1 MISAG
6 ARKPR
11 RILARTLLFGTGALF
26 AAGLLTWTPSV
37 VSGWNQGA
45 AEGTLW
51 QLLNGARVNNGMAP
65 LQQNGTLIG
74 LARWRS
80 QDMLNRNY
88 FSHTIPGCGCSVY
101 TYYDSNGV
109 NYVWG
114 GENIGWNSG
123 LADSDSPVALHNAFM
138 NSASHRTNVLNA
150 AFTHGGVGAA
160 AADNAEFLGY
170 VQNTRMYTQLF
181 MQAPGA
187 APAPAAAA
195 PAPAARA
202 PGAPAAARP
211 APAARGAAPAAAAP
225 AAAPARVEPTP
236 AEVAVDAPRR
246 PQSAAVD
253 GTAQIVSA
261 QRVDLTSR
269 HLADESAADRAAA
282 HTMTADA
289 GTAPASPRGMEVA
302 APGAEAPG
310 FFGSVF
316 GGLFGLISG

>member
-1 MISAG
+1 MIAAG
-6 ARKPR
+6 ARRPG
-11 RILARTLLFGTGALF
+11 RILARTVLFGTGALF
-26 AAGLLTWTPSV
+26 AAGLLTWTPTA

-65 LQQNGTLIG
+65 LQQHSTLIG

-101 TYYDSNGV
+101 AYYDSNGV

-123 LADSDSPVALHNAFM
+123 LADGDSPVAVHNAFM
-138 NSASHRTNVLNA
+138 NSAGHRANVLNGS
-150 AFTHGGVGAA
+150 FTHGGVGGA
-160 AADNAEFLGY
+160 AADNAPFLGY
-170 VQNTRMYTQLF
+170 VQNTRMYTELF

-187 APAPAAAA
+187 APAPAPAA
-195 PAPAARA
+195 PAPR
-202 PGAPAAARP
+202 APAATRP
-211 APAARGAAPAAAAP
+211 APTARGAAPAAAAP
-225 AAAPARVEPTP
+225 AAAAPAKPAEPTP

-253 GTAQIVSA
+253 GTTRMVSR
-261 QRVDLTSR
+261 QQFSLTSR
-269 HLADESAADRAAA
+269 HLADEVAAQRAATHA
-282 HTMTADA
+282 MTAD
-289 GTAPASPRGMEVA
+289 TVAPSDRGVEVA
-302 APGAEAPG
+302 APDAEEPG

-316 GGLFGLISG
+316 GGFFGLISG